1 MYLVCSILAV
11 FAMLINVVFQFL
23 DLQLDFIVLL
33 SYFICLC
40 ALPLKVSQKI
50 NVYIKMLQRL

>member
-1 MYLVCSILAV
+1 MFQRTVYDKLSCMYLVSSILTI
-11 FAMLINVVFQFL
+11 FAMLINVVFKFL

-40 ALPLKVSQKI
+40 ALLLKC
-50 NVYIKMLQRL
+50 